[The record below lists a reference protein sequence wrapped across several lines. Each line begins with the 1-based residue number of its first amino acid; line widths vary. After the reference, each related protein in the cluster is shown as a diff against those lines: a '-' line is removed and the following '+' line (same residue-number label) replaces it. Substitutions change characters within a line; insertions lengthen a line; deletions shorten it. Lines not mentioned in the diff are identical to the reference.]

1 MGSTTAVFSG
11 NTSAMEVCCVFT
23 GVSGVFSRA
32 LSMGLV
38 VFLAGL
44 EAEIRGEVGCAA
56 RVDSQ
61 AIGVVV

>member
-1 MGSTTAVFSG
+1 M
-11 NTSAMEVCCVFT
+11 
-23 GVSGVFSRA
+23 
-32 LSMGLV
+32 SMGLV